1 LTYDNTK
8 QSMLKKYLRITLDQI
23 LIPHSIEETENGFE
37 VGNNGETKIIIDN
50 DWKKTEG
57 KVQYNKNDLIF
68 FRSLIDRSIKEIRN
82 WLTQQVSKTD
92 HL

>member
-23 LIPHSIEETENGFE
+23 LIRDTIVETENGFE
-37 VGNNGETKIIIDN
+37 VGNNGETKITIIN

-68 FRSLIDRSIKEIRN
+68 FRSLLDSSIKEIKN
-82 WLTQQVSKTD
+82 WSKQILTN
-92 HL
+92 